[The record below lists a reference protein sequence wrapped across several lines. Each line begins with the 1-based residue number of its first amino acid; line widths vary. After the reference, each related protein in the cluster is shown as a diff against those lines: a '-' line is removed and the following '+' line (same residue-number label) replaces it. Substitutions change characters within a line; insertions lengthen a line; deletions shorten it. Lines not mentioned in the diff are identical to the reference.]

1 MAPDLVITD
10 MIMPNMNGRELI
22 ERLREQHPRLK
33 ALCMSGYT
41 DHAVIHNY
49 MLEPGQRFLQEP
61 FKFKAAAAAIRS
73 ILDNTN

>member
-22 ERLREQHPRLK
+22 ERLQGQHPRLK
-33 ALCMSGYT
+33 VLYMSGYT

-49 MLEPGQRFLQEP
+49 MLEPGQRFLQRP
-61 FKFKAAAAAIRS
+61 FTFETAAATIRS
-73 ILDNTN
+73 ILDSGD